1 MYYLTKSLDSTRLV
15 ISNDGW
21 EHTISDLLT
30 IHDYDQDHKRFYE
43 RWNDVAHGIATI
55 RPGGRRPM
63 WNDLL
68 DRPVL
73 ITEYGG
79 IALKASEWEG
89 WGYGGVDDAEAL
101 LVGYANLT
109 GAIYASKG
117 IQGFCYTQLTDVEQE
132 INGLLTY
139 DRRPKAPLEKIREIT
154 LGRLGYPVDR
164 VPLE

>member
-1 MYYLTKSLDSTRLV
+1 M
-15 ISNDGW
+15 GW

-79 IALKASEWEG
+79 IALQ
-89 WGYGGVDDAEAL
+89 GGANGRGGIRRRRRPEAL
-101 LVGYANLT
+101 AHRVRQPDRCDLRFQRGR
-109 GAIYASKG
+109 
-117 IQGFCYTQLTDVEQE
+117 GFCYSA
-132 INGLLTY
+132 N
-139 DRRPKAPLEKIREIT
+139 
-154 LGRLGYPVDR
+154 
-164 VPLE
+164 